1 MDDNN
6 RLRRNLIKFVDKKLQ
21 DLEAFQDLEGNEDD
35 SVTIENED
43 ASIKIEKSPE
53 SEKAFNSN
61 RDQCADSGM
70 APSWT
75 SGNLYSGPLTKILT
89 SSAIKSNPHQ
99 IDPSIISIWAK

>member
-43 ASIKIEKSPE
+43 ASIKIE
-53 SEKAFNSN
+53 EKAFNSN

-75 SGNLYSGPLTKILT
+75 SGNLYSGPL
-89 SSAIKSNPHQ
+89 
-99 IDPSIISIWAK
+99 SIN